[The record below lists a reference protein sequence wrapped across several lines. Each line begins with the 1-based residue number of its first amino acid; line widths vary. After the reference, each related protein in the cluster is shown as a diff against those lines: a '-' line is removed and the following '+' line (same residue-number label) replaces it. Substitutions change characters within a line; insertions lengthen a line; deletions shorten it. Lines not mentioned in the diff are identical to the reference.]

1 MKNPGILG
9 DKYYAGQLYPGGKY
23 PYSTSTDC
31 TRTSSCMSVNASV
44 DVRDSETD
52 QGDRCVTG
60 YIIVNDIII

>member
-1 MKNPGILG
+1 MGQICRK
-9 DKYYAGQLYPGGKY
+9 YAGQLYPGGEI
-23 PYSTSTDC
+23 PLRVLTVLVV
-31 TRTSSCMSVNASV
+31 MSVNASV

>member
-1 MKNPGILG
+1 MPLRVLTVLV
-9 DKYYAGQLYPGGKY
+9 A
-23 PYSTSTDC
+23 
-31 TRTSSCMSVNASV
+31 MSVNASV